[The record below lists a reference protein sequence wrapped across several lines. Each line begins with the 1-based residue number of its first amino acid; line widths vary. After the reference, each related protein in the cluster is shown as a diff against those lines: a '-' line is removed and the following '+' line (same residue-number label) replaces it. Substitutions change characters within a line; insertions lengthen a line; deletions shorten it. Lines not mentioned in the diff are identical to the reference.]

1 VRVYVDYGNTFVFR
15 DLPVERNE
23 EVRTLGA
30 HWDKIRKAWIV
41 PASVLVALSVINS
54 PRQPGDDI
62 SELEA
67 WLGKLRHKILLSEQC
82 VPPNG
87 QTVMLKN
94 SPMTH
99 QDVGQNRL
107 RYMKR
112 NGFWWDMGSGKTY
125 GSLWVAEEL
134 FKFEAKSKVLIMCPV
149 SLMSTWREEMEA
161 HLTVI
166 PKVIEIKGPKN
177 RRSKLLQEWMKPNP
191 IRLTFGIM
199 SWDVGRR
206 MVGEFPPDFKFDF
219 IIGDETGFIK
229 NKAAERT
236 QAAIA
241 IADRSEY
248 VVALNGTPYISN
260 VTDFWAQM
268 RFIGEMYSG
277 PSFMRFA
284 ERYMEMDENSR
295 KIPKNV
301 KEEMKPE
308 LKELMGYAG
317 MSVRKEDV
325 MPELPERSYSVRWV
339 EPTGD
344 QKEAI
349 DRAMDEF
356 HFAVDAV
363 KKGAETSTQQF
374 VLIKNAMSRIT
385 KVQQIGMG
393 WTKNAEGDIIYF
405 KDNAKGEAVLDL
417 SEEARGQ
424 KVVIFSRFV
433 EDLWVMEKLLG
444 KAGFHAVSYHGRMPA
459 EHAEN
464 ARQLFTKGNAEYF
477 LSQVQKGGF
486 GLNLQ
491 MSHTCAFTNN
501 WWSYG
506 VRSQAEGRLHRKGQK
521 NAVLYVDIALKNSI
535 DEYLVNSFK
544 QQKDLVNYL
553 FGKRMSEADLIKM
566 AGDVQG
572 IALVNPIG

>member
-1 VRVYVDYGNTFVFR
+1 MRVYVDFGNTFVFR

-41 PASVLVALSVINS
+41 PASVLVALSAINS
-54 PRQPGDDI
+54 PHQPGDDI
-62 SELEA
+62 SEVEA
-67 WLGKLRHKILLSEQC
+67 WLAKLRHKILLSEQC
-82 VPPNG
+82 ISPNG
-87 QTVMLKN
+87 QTVALKN
-94 SPMTH
+94 EAMTH
-99 QDVGQNRL
+99 QEIGQNRI

-112 NGFWWDMGSGKTY
+112 NGLWWDVGVGKTY
-125 GSLWVAEEL
+125 GALWVAEEL
-134 FKFEAKSKVLIMCPV
+134 FKFEGKSKVLILCPL
-149 SLMSTWREEMEA
+149 SLTSTWIEEMEK

-166 PKVIEIKGPKN
+166 PKVIEIKGAKK
-177 RRSKLLQEWMKPNP
+177 RRSRLLEEWKKPNP

-199 SWDVGRR
+199 SWDVARR
-206 MVGEFPPDFKFDF
+206 MEEEFLDYKFDF
-219 IIGDETGFIK
+219 VIGDETGFIK
-229 NKAAERT
+229 NKAAQRT
-236 QAAIA
+236 RAAIA
-241 IADRSEY
+241 IADRAEY
-248 VVALNGTPYISN
+248 VVALNGTPFISN
-260 VTDFWAQM
+260 VTDFWSQM
-268 RFIGEMYSG
+268 RFLGEMYSS

-284 ERYMEMDENSR
+284 ERYMEFD
-295 KIPKNV
+295 PKGKTPKEV

-317 MSVRKEDV
+317 MSVRKEEVLTD
-325 MPELPERSYSVRWV
+325 LPPKSYSVRWV
-339 EPTGD
+339 EPVGD

-356 HFAVDAV
+356 HFAVEAV

-385 KVQQIGMG
+385 RVQQIGMG
-393 WTKNAEGDIIYF
+393 WTKNAEGDVIYF
-405 KDNAKGEAVLDL
+405 KDNAKGDAVLDL
-417 SEEARGQ
+417 SEETRGQ

-464 ARQLFTKGNAEYF
+464 ARELFVKGNADFF

-491 MSHTCAFTNN
+491 MSSTCGFINN

-521 NAVLYVDIALKNSI
+521 NAVLYVDVALKNSI

-544 QQKDLVNYL
+544 QHKDLVEYL
-553 FGKRMSEADLIKM
+553 FGKRMKEADLIRM
-566 AGDVQG
+566 ADAQSS
-572 IALVNPIG
+572 LVLH